1 MNNKLIFLFLFFLTN
16 SILSQDYNT
25 IPGEK
30 VDFLVTFG
38 IFNAGEASMVTDTKI
53 HSVGNEETIQI
64 DVTGKSIGLFD
75 LFTTVRDKW
84 GVYIT
89 KNELEPKKFY
99 KYLREGKYRKNEIL
113 NFVENSDSVQ
123 NEILDKET
131 KEFVEHKYLHFEDD
145 IKKIIRS
152 YFMNYWIASLAYL
165 RSLDYSETLSR
176 ELIEIP
182 YFEENEKFSYQMKF
196 LRRDTIETKIGNYN
210 SLVFAPVIP
219 KNKLFEEEDA
229 VKFWLT
235 DDNRKIP
242 LKLEAKM
249 NFGSFVIEVSDYSNV
264 K

>member
-1 MNNKLIFLFLFFLTN
+1 LKKILITSFFIFLSKPIF
-16 SILSQDYNT
+16 SQVYKV

-30 VDFLVTFG
+30 VEFLVTFG
-38 IFNAGEASMVTDTKI
+38 IFNAGEASMITDTNTHLI
-53 HSVGNEETIQI
+53 DNDETIKI
-64 DVTGKSIGLFD
+64 DVTGNSIGIFD
-75 LFTTVRDKW
+75 FFTTVRDKW
-84 GVYIT
+84 GVYINS
-89 KNELEPKKFY
+89 KSLEPKKFY
-99 KYLREGKYRKNEIL
+99 KYLLEGKYKKNEVL

-123 NEILDKET
+123 IEILDKET